1 MKFWSAR
8 KKIILII
15 ALSFA
20 LIPSGIFYYNAYRKD
35 AAHKMEAIEA
45 RAASWARLKEYIRRA
60 TKGYKGDVAI
70 VIKDL
75 GMNWQIESNKDM
87 PIPSASLVKIP
98 VMMAYFCAAEE
109 GKLKLSDTIELKQSD
124 KTEGSGILKN
134 ACPGSDCKIEDL
146 MRLMITQSDNTA
158 ANVLIN
164 RFGLDELNRYFV
176 KFGLKNTNLS
186 RKMMD
191 FKLRKEGV
199 ENYTTAG
206 DMANIL
212 EELYSG
218 RFVNQKVSKECLEM
232 LSEQKI
238 NDRIPKKLPHDVIVA
253 HKTGLE
259 NGVCHDVGIVYTPKG
274 NFLIC
279 VLTKHEYTTA
289 RPTKRLISRLSLL
302 TYNYLLT
309 Q

>member
-1 MKFWSAR
+1 M

-15 ALSFA
+15 AIA
-20 LIPSGIFYYNAYRKD
+20 LTMALTGIFSYKFCKD
-35 AAHKMEAIEA
+35 AIVNHKQTLEA
-45 RAASWARLKEYIRRA
+45 RKASWAKLKDYIKKA
-60 TKGYKGDVAI
+60 VKGYKGEAAI

-75 GMNWQIESNKDM
+75 DTGWQIDSNKDEL
-87 PIPSASLVKIP
+87 IPSASLVKIP
-98 VMMAYFCAAEE
+98 IMMAYFSAAGE
-109 GKLKLSDTIELKQSD
+109 GKLKFDDLIEIKQSD
-124 KTEGSGILKN
+124 KTDGSGLLKN
-134 ACPGSDCKIEDL
+134 ACPGSSCKIEDL
-146 MRLMITQSDNTA
+146 LYLMITQSDNTA
-158 ANVLIN
+158 ANILIN
-164 RFGLDELNRYFV
+164 RLSQEELSRYFL

-199 ENYTTAG
+199 ENYTTAQ
-206 DMANIL
+206 DMAYLL
-212 EELYSG
+212 ERLYRG
-218 RFVNQKVSKECLEM
+218 QFINKKVSDKCLEL

-238 NDRIPKKLPHDVIVA
+238 NDRIPKKLPPNVTVA

-259 NGVCHDVGIVYTPKG
+259 NGVCHDVGIVYTSKG

-302 TYNYLLT
+302 TYNYYSGF
-309 Q
+309 